1 MFLAFPISRGY
12 FKHSNALYAFFV
24 FSGFLPAGLIPLFIE
39 AQKLGLYNSRF
50 GYLVINSLAGA
61 GFFFFVGYIKT
72 IPREIDEAAAMDGCG
87 YVRFIF
93 TMIIPQMK
101 PALATFGVFGFVA
114 AWNNLILPLVMLSDP
129 GLWPVTRGLFAFF
142 GQYSSQWPVVAA
154 ATVIV
159 AIPILIVFVILQR
172 QLVEGVAGGAAAGTQ
187 GVTAQTD
194 LEQLHM
200 TEQQKRALVV
210 RGGWDGHVPIPASDR
225 YAAVLK
231 DDGYA
236 VAVSDTL
243 DSYLDDE
250 LLAATDLIVQ
260 CWTMGQI
267 TGDQAVGLTNAVR
280 AGTGFAGWHGGI
292 IDSFRSETRYQLMTG
307 GQFVHH
313 PREFSTYQVRPL
325 PPGASGDGRDHAV
338 HRHYRAVLPAH
349 GPGGRG
355 PRRHRLRGRPGSIP
369 NSRGSS
375 CPSRGPVVGARAG
388 SSSPRS
394 DTTSPTSKCP
404 RRTRY

>member
-1 MFLAFPISRGY
+1 VSVQTQTRPRSRPRTEPRPQPRFGRYLRVGGTQLACLVISVGFFALPLVYLVLQAFKPYLSFLQDPTGLPHPWTFSNFSTAWSQGNFSTEMVNSLLYSVVPDLITLLLGVFLAFPISRGY

-39 AQKLGLYNSRF
+39 SQKLGLYNSRL
-50 GYLVINSLAGA
+50 GYLVITSLAGA

-72 IPREIDEAAAMDGCG
+72 IPREIDEAAALDGCG

-129 GLWPVTRGLFAFF
+129 NLWPVTRGLFAFF

-194 LEQLHM
+194 LEQL
-200 TEQQKRALVV
+200 
-210 RGGWDGHVPIPASDR
+210 S
-225 YAAVLK
+225 
-231 DDGYA
+231 
-236 VAVSDTL
+236 
-243 DSYLDDE
+243 
-250 LLAATDLIVQ
+250 
-260 CWTMGQI
+260 
-267 TGDQAVGLTNAVR
+267 
-280 AGTGFAGWHGGI
+280 
-292 IDSFRSETRYQLMTG
+292 
-307 GQFVHH
+307 
-313 PREFSTYQVRPL
+313 
-325 PPGASGDGRDHAV
+325 
-338 HRHYRAVLPAH
+338 
-349 GPGGRG
+349 
-355 PRRHRLRGRPGSIP
+355 
-369 NSRGSS
+369 
-375 CPSRGPVVGARAG
+375 
-388 SSSPRS
+388 
-394 DTTSPTSKCP
+394 
-404 RRTRY
+404 

>member
-1 MFLAFPISRGY
+1 MSVQTQTRPRSRPRTEPRPQPRFGRYLRVGGTQLACLVISVGFFALPLVYLVLQAFKPYLSFLQDPTGLPHPWTFSNFSTAWSQGNFSTEMVNSLLYSVVPDLITLLLGVFLAFPISRGY

-39 AQKLGLYNSRF
+39 SQKLGLYNSRL
-50 GYLVINSLAGA
+50 GYLVITSLAGA

-72 IPREIDEAAAMDGCG
+72 IPREIDEAAALDGCG

-129 GLWPVTRGLFAFF
+129 NLWPVTRGLFAFF

-194 LEQLHM
+194 LEQL
-200 TEQQKRALVV
+200 T
-210 RGGWDGHVPIPASDR
+210 
-225 YAAVLK
+225 
-231 DDGYA
+231 
-236 VAVSDTL
+236 
-243 DSYLDDE
+243 
-250 LLAATDLIVQ
+250 
-260 CWTMGQI
+260 
-267 TGDQAVGLTNAVR
+267 
-280 AGTGFAGWHGGI
+280 
-292 IDSFRSETRYQLMTG
+292 
-307 GQFVHH
+307 
-313 PREFSTYQVRPL
+313 
-325 PPGASGDGRDHAV
+325 
-338 HRHYRAVLPAH
+338 
-349 GPGGRG
+349 
-355 PRRHRLRGRPGSIP
+355 
-369 NSRGSS
+369 
-375 CPSRGPVVGARAG
+375 
-388 SSSPRS
+388 
-394 DTTSPTSKCP
+394 
-404 RRTRY
+404 

>member
-1 MFLAFPISRGY
+1 VSVQTQTRPRSRPHAETRPQPRLGRFLRVGGTQLVCLVISVGFFALPLVYLVLQAFKPYLSFLQDPTGLPHPWTFSNFSTAWSQGNFSTEMVNSVLYSVVPDLITLLLGVFLAFPISRGY

-39 AQKLGLYNSRF
+39 SQKLGLYNSRL
-50 GYLVINSLAGA
+50 GYLVITSLAGA

-72 IPREIDEAAAMDGCG
+72 IPREIDEAAALDGCG

-129 GLWPVTRGLFAFF
+129 NLWPVTRGLFAFF

-194 LEQLHM
+194 LEQL
-200 TEQQKRALVV
+200 T
-210 RGGWDGHVPIPASDR
+210 
-225 YAAVLK
+225 
-231 DDGYA
+231 
-236 VAVSDTL
+236 
-243 DSYLDDE
+243 
-250 LLAATDLIVQ
+250 
-260 CWTMGQI
+260 
-267 TGDQAVGLTNAVR
+267 
-280 AGTGFAGWHGGI
+280 
-292 IDSFRSETRYQLMTG
+292 
-307 GQFVHH
+307 
-313 PREFSTYQVRPL
+313 
-325 PPGASGDGRDHAV
+325 
-338 HRHYRAVLPAH
+338 
-349 GPGGRG
+349 
-355 PRRHRLRGRPGSIP
+355 
-369 NSRGSS
+369 
-375 CPSRGPVVGARAG
+375 
-388 SSSPRS
+388 
-394 DTTSPTSKCP
+394 
-404 RRTRY
+404 